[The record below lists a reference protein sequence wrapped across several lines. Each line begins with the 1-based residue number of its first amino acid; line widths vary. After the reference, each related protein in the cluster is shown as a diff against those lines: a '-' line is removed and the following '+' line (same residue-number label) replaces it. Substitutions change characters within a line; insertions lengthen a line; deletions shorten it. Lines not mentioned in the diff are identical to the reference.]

1 MNEPS
6 PQCTRTEQAVGW
18 VLHALEPDEEMD
30 VERHVPTCPD
40 CRAAVRD
47 TEAVMTHLATAVEQV
62 DPPPRLRA
70 SILEAA
76 AATPQV
82 PAPPREPVAAPS
94 PRHPRTRPPSGPP
107 PSGPASSGPGR
118 APRSRPRRLIAAAAA
133 VVAVVAIGGLG
144 LRTFQLQQQLDSVTA
159 QASTATDLVRELA
172 RPGVSHALL
181 ARPDG
186 TAVAAVVLS
195 GGHRDVYTLGLAANA
210 IDHTYV
216 LWGLKDMSS
225 APQPL
230 GAFDVTARDP
240 GLRVVGESGQDAY
253 AAYAIS
259 LEPGRTPPATPTDV
273 VAAGNLEA

>member
-1 MNEPS
+1 MTEPR

-18 VLHALEPDEEMD
+18 ALHALEPDEEMD

-70 SILEAA
+70 SILDAA

-94 PRHPRTRPPSGPP
+94 PRHPRTASAVRSAALRPGLV
-107 PSGPASSGPGR
+107 R
-118 APRSRPRRLIAAAAA
+118 AEKGSTVAPRLIAAAAA

-195 GGHRDVYTLGLAANA
+195 GGQRDVYTLGLAANA
-210 IDHTYV
+210 TDHTYV

-259 LEPGRTPPATPTDV
+259 LEPGRTPPAAPTDV